1 MEEIFDKNIVI
12 RNFAPP
18 KFRKVVP
25 PKNGKVKPP
34 TKKDGTGRRTQI
46 AELLL
51 HPCPRLR
58 QRLLTRPD
66 GTHAAQAQAA
76 GHHMKENEQNYDASI
91 KCFNFVTHHL

>member
-1 MEEIFDKNIVI
+1 MTLP
-12 RNFAPP
+12 RMLPSSALYGLPQA
-18 KFRKVVP
+18 
-25 PKNGKVKPP
+25 
-34 TKKDGTGRRTQI
+34 GTGQRTQM

-51 HPCPRLR
+51 HPCPRLRLR

-66 GTHAAQAQAA
+66 GTHAAQAQVA